1 MTGRQAVDVK
11 LYTRQNC
18 PLCVK
23 AAKFLRSQER
33 SWPLVVSSIDIDSD
47 SRLQEAYSN
56 CVPVVT
62 VSGKLRFRGQINPVL
77 WKRLIIKELKHG
89 ST

>member
-33 SWPLVVSSIDIDSD
+33 SWPLVVSSVNIDKDPQ
-47 SRLQEAYSN
+47 LEEAYGN
-56 CVPVVT
+56 CVPVVLIN
-62 VSGKLRFRGQINPVL
+62 GKLRFRGQINPVL
-77 WKRLIIKELKHG
+77 WKRLIIKELKHA